1 MKAPRVQLSSDFA
14 SSTIK
19 YFASVNW
26 HIFKSFYDDLCCLS
40 TACFRCQNSKT
51 LKRRA
56 TRNFSWAGEISWN
69 RGTSIKAS
77 CTTQKKR
84 PRREKIDVFCPRY
97 STNCILNENLT
108 LIVSLEKSSLR
119 DYSAPFDL
127 WDLLNMSSL
136 SIKSNSLAVIV
147 LALSLLRNYLFPFS
161 VHGVPFRYGRHLKF
175 LTLHHTKM
183 SWFYLLFDAVFTYII
198 LNTFN
203 SNVVSTITIPLDSQ
217 LILQFCFV
225 DFYFFH
231 NLFQLIFKRCCL
243 FIN

>member
-108 LIVSLEKSSLR
+108 HRCMQGTFSSKIR
-119 DYSAPFDL
+119 APFWKIEHFFQFPKQTREDPPL
-127 WDLLNMSSL
+127 
-136 SIKSNSLAVIV
+136 IKGSFYNKQQVTRSKFENRKVKIV
-147 LALSLLRNYLFPFS
+147 LFLLKISLVYFVIFNY
-161 VHGVPFRYGRHLKF
+161 GN
-175 LTLHHTKM
+175 
-183 SWFYLLFDAVFTYII
+183 FYCH
-198 LNTFN
+198 N
-203 SNVVSTITIPLDSQ
+203 
-217 LILQFCFV
+217 
-225 DFYFFH
+225 FF
-231 NLFQLIFKRCCL
+231 I
-243 FIN
+243 

>member
-108 LIVSLEKSSLR
+108 HRCMQTGHSFFQNQGTFLENRALFSISKTDQGR
-119 DYSAPFDL
+119 PAPD
-127 WDLLNMSSL
+127 
-136 SIKSNSLAVIV
+136 
-147 LALSLLRNYLFPFS
+147 
-161 VHGVPFRYGRHLKF
+161 
-175 LTLHHTKM
+175 
-183 SWFYLLFDAVFTYII
+183 
-198 LNTFN
+198 
-203 SNVVSTITIPLDSQ
+203 
-217 LILQFCFV
+217 
-225 DFYFFH
+225 
-231 NLFQLIFKRCCL
+231 
-243 FIN
+243 